1 LSNVLT
7 KLFLSL
13 VLFACVLSLGCVE
26 QAGQQPSPGAS
37 VAPSVVASPVVSVS
51 VNVSPAASPTPRVYP
66 SPSPGAWDDFAQK
79 EVVVDF
85 LYADWCPHCQKM
97 EPIVQE
103 AERAFPKERFKAR
116 WWNEA
121 NRTNDKGDMYI
132 FDYYRR
138 KGFFG
143 GFPSFVILGGYKR
156 VGEMPRNDFF
166 DWVCSFF
173 HDPRPAACGEYAK
186 KTW

>member
-1 LSNVLT
+1 MNKLLLSIVLI
-7 KLFLSL
+7 
-13 VLFACVLSLGCVE
+13 ACVLSLGCVE
-26 QAGQQPSPGAS
+26 QAAQQQPSPGAS
-37 VAPSVVASPVVSVS
+37 VAPSPAATASVAPQASVAA
-51 VNVSPAASPTPRVYP
+51 NASPTPRVYP

-85 LYADWCPHCQKM
+85 LYADWCSHCAKM
-97 EPIVQE
+97 KPIVEE
-103 AERAFPKERFKAR
+103 AERAFPSERFKLR

-121 NRTNDKGDMYI
+121 NQTNIKGVIDV
-132 FDYYRR
+132 FTYYRH

-143 GFPSFVILGGYKR
+143 GFPSFVILGEYKR

-173 HDPRPAACGEYAK
+173 HDPRPSACSEYAK